1 MLLLRLAILAVI
13 LAVTIGGAERW
24 LTYQIHQPSGI
35 APKQII
41 IIPQGAAKIA
51 ISQKLNQAGIK
62 HNAWIFR
69 LEVWRRGKRFIPK
82 AGEYA
87 LPREVSLSRVLDIFH
102 GGKTIQHAFTIAE
115 GLTTAEIIEAV
126 KNDQRFSG
134 EITTQPSEGTVLP
147 ETYLF
152 ERGTK
157 RNDFIARLENAQKNL
172 FTELWQFR
180 QVGLPYQ
187 TIEEAIILASIIEKE
202 TGLAEE
208 RPLIAS
214 VLVNRLRRGMRLQSD
229 PTVLYAHAQE
239 GLQVDKLTS
248 QHLLL
253 ASPWNTYRNKGLPP
267 TPIANPGASS
277 FRAAINP
284 TETPYYYFVA
294 DGKGGHAFAKTL
306 KEHNRNVSAWRKL
319 KDKVR

>member
-1 MLLLRLAILAVI
+1 MFFLRLAILAII

-24 LTYQIHQPSGI
+24 LTYQIHQPSI
-35 APKQII
+35 ASGQII
-41 IIPQGAAKIA
+41 TIPQGAARVA
-51 ISQKLNQAGIK
+51 ISKKLNQAGVK
-62 HNAWIFR
+62 HNFWIFR
-69 LEVWRRGKRFIPK
+69 LEAWRRGDKFIPK

-87 LPREVSLSRVLDIFH
+87 LPAQVSLSGALDIFH
-102 GGKTIQHAFTIAE
+102 QGKVIQHAFTIAE

-126 KNDQRFSG
+126 TSDERFSG
-134 EITTQPSEGTVLP
+134 EITRIPSEGVLLP

-157 RNDFIARLENAQKNL
+157 RNDFIKRLEAAQKNL
-172 FTELWQFR
+172 FNELWQFR
-180 QVGLPYQ
+180 QAGLPYQ
-187 TIEEAIILASIIEKE
+187 TLSEAIILASIIEKE

-208 RPLIAS
+208 RRIIAS

-239 GLQVDKLTS
+239 GLAIAKLTS

-253 ASPWNTYRNKGLPP
+253 TSPWNTYRHKGLPP

-277 FRAAINP
+277 FKAAINP
-284 TETPYYYFVA
+284 AETPYYYFVA

-306 KEHNRNVSAWRKL
+306 EEHNRNVSAWRKL